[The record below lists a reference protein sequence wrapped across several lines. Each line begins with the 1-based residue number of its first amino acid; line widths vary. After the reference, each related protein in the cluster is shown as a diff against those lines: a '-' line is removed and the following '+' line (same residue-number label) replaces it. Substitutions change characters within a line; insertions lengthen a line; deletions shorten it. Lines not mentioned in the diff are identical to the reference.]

1 MFDIG
6 WTELLVIGVVALIV
20 VGPKDLPGMFRTLG
34 RFTAK
39 ARSMAR
45 EFSRAMEEA
54 ADESGVGELAKDLKN
69 VTSSKNLGLDKIK
82 DAATKFEDW
91 DPINKNVSAKK
102 GAETKAL
109 SEERAEAARKI
120 HAATAK
126 KASDRLARDA
136 KQEIAA
142 DVATAKPEVKKS
154 VVKKPKTRKPAT
166 KLSSKSGGKPPTRK
180 ATSVKTTGIK
190 PAVKKPNNSAAG

>member
-136 KQEIAA
+136 KQEIAG

-180 ATSVKTTGIK
+180 ATSVKTTGAK
-190 PAVKKPNNSAAG
+190 PAVKKPNKSAAG